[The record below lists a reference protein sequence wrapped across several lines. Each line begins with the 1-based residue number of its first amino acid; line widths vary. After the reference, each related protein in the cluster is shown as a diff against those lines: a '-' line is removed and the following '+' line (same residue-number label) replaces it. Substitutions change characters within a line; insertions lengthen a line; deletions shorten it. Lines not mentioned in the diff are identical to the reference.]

1 MKFFSDR
8 IRFHPDQTGQNLVNK
23 SVSFSR
29 VNTLMPVCKAVNDSI
44 NPEMYKGVKVAI
56 DKMLLLCTQNEI

>member
-1 MKFFSDR
+1 MKFFSYW

-29 VNTLMPVCKAVNDSI
+29 VNTLIPVCKAVNDM